1 MVDFCRSG
9 HKFKKDDARE
19 DILAEGFG
27 VDDWVHF
34 LILRCCFPTH
44 LAIAGLR
51 SDLCFVNINL
61 KRNENM
67 KTVFKM

>member
-27 VDDWVHF
+27 VDDRVHF
-34 LILRCCFPTH
+34 WYYGVASQCT
-44 LAIAGLR
+44 
-51 SDLCFVNINL
+51 
-61 KRNENM
+61 
-67 KTVFKM
+67 